1 MRSEIGMDSKQQPDG
16 HSLRGSQVE
25 NKINGSVKLSGQQL
39 AEQNVRTFTTWVAS
53 KTDDD
58 LRALASRGVL
68 SRNEVAK
75 ECGFAKSALDQNPR
89 IKVALRELED
99 GLRLRGVLPP
109 AFERDPAAPK
119 VPLTRE
125 HGRLRGVQD
134 AERLRR
140 LEQENAGLK
149 AEVSELKRSIEKYSV
164 LREALAQTGR
174 LPR

>member
-1 MRSEIGMDSKQQPDG
+1 MT
-16 HSLRGSQVE
+16 
-25 NKINGSVKLSGQQL
+25 SGRQL
-39 AEQNVRTFTTWVAS
+39 GEQNFAIFSAWVAS

-58 LRALASRGVL
+58 YRAMANRGVL
-68 SRNEVAK
+68 SRKEVAK

-89 IKVALRELED
+89 IKATLRELED

-109 AFERDPAAPK
+109 FVERDPDAPQA
-119 VPLTRE
+119 PLTRE
-125 HGRLRGVQD
+125 PGRLRAAQE

-149 AEVSELKRSIEKYSV
+149 AEVAELKRTVEKCAV
-164 LREALAQTGR
+164 LRDALALTGR